1 MPSSREPTALVIG
14 PGRAPASTVTA
25 SAQTFQSASGS
36 GGGIPEGLTR
46 SIAVMSKIQDAP
58 EYTAGSSETSRVLND
73 PANQVWV
80 GSDGSDNVKNLF
92 KVVVSSDTH
101 AEIEPVLDADG
112 VIIEVIDIDG
122 VAVGDGFVDAGD
134 VTCDFSSPIPE
145 GTDYK
150 ILYGVSSTLS
160 TMRLDAISQ
169 IGKSSALEKSLED
182 LHRSVRGLT
191 KLRTAHE
198 GLIINSI
205 LGAVEIGDNAPY
217 GLVEEAV
224 GNTGPVY
231 GFKATTGRVASRPH
245 LGLGGAFADQ
255 AYTVGVTTPLS
266 APIITLSTPENTTN
280 ASGYVIIQDKFFAIS
295 GSTLS
300 PSGGET
306 IGITVDGIRV
316 LHLNSPNF
324 IIGGSSGGAPA
335 IVRRTGSNTFVA
347 ASITGTPGGSN
358 PSSIKSIAYDGED
371 TFVALVNDASTD
383 EDILVST
390 DGGVNWTYHNINVT
404 GTYQSVDYDAENGL
418 WVLMDSTSGSIYNVK
433 DPTGTWQVE
442 DNQGASTKDFLC
454 IDSLRLVIQS
464 TGRLFYYF
472 KRSGVEGSDD
482 VSSSTFSG
490 LSSLDR
496 LMPLNSR
503 VALISTTADSWVTGV
518 ILRTT
523 EE

>member
-25 SAQTFQSASGS
+25 SAQTFQSTSGS

-92 KVVVSSDTH
+92 KVVVSSDNH
-101 AEIEPVLDADG
+101 AEIEPLLDADG

-122 VAVGDGFVDAGD
+122 VNVGDGFVDAGD

-150 ILYGVSSTLS
+150 ILYGISSTLS
-160 TMRLDAISQ
+160 TMRLDALSQ

-182 LHRSVRGLT
+182 VNRTVQGLT
-191 KLRTAHE
+191 RLRTVQE

-217 GLVEEAV
+217 GLVEEAF

-231 GFKATTGRVASRPH
+231 GFKAATGTVADRPH
-245 LGLGGAFADQ
+245 LGLGAAFANQ
-255 AYTVGVTTPLS
+255 AYPVGITPTLTVPV
-266 APIITLSTPENTTN
+266 ITLSTPENTSN
-280 ASGYVIIQDKFFAIS
+280 ASGYAIVQDKFFSIS
-295 GSTLS
+295 GSSLS
-300 PSGGET
+300 PSGGEA

-316 LHLNSPNF
+316 LHLKSPNF

-347 ASITGTPGGSN
+347 ATIGGTPGGSS
-358 PSSIKSIAYDGED
+358 PQRVKSIAFDGED
-371 TFVALVNDASTD
+371 TFVALIEDAGTD

-390 DGGVNWTYHNINVT
+390 DGGLNWTYHSINAT
-404 GTYQSVDYDAENGL
+404 GTFQSIDYDDENDL
-418 WVLMDSTSGSIYNVK
+418 WVLMVSNTGAIYNAK
-433 DPTGTWQVE
+433 DPTGTWQTE
-442 DNQGASTKDFLC
+442 DNHGTGAKDFLC
-454 IDSLRLVIQS
+454 IGSARLVVQS

-472 KRSGVEGSDD
+472 KRSSVEGSDD
-482 VSSSTFSG
+482 ASPTTFSG
-490 LSSLDR
+490 FESLDR
-496 LMPLNSR
+496 VMALNSR

-518 ILRTT
+518 ILRTS
-523 EE
+523 E